1 MRLRD
6 KITRTRDSAVLRAH
20 VGNRSMV
27 SALQEGPGTLPA
39 YWDLTESLVAIV
51 EPKGTWTPAETLSWR
66 GRTYRVT
73 QVAVRR
79 RAGKDHHYTL
89 TLETT

>member
-6 KITRTRDSAVLRAH
+6 KITRSRDGAELRAH
-20 VGNRSMV
+20 VGNRSMA
-27 SALQEGPGTLPA
+27 SAQQDGGNGTPVW
-39 YWDLTESLVAIV
+39 WDLTESLVAIV

-66 GRTYRVT
+66 GRTYQVT
-73 QVAVRR
+73 QVAIRR
-79 RAGKDHHYTL
+79 RGGKDHHYTL